1 MSVHTVGGA
10 LHGVSLGAR
19 NNVDDSFPTIYERD
33 FFESTEISDYE
44 SKRMKSSV
52 LHDRQDDF
60 YDMLMALE
68 TNLEGEGLQDE
79 DNLASVSTN

>member
-1 MSVHTVGGA
+1 MGGA
-10 LHGVSLGAR
+10 LQGVSLGVR
-19 NNVDDSFPTIYERD
+19 NDVGDSFPKIYEGD

-44 SKRMKSSV
+44 SKSMKSSV

-68 TNLEGEGLQDE
+68 TNFNLEGEGLQDE

>member
-10 LHGVSLGAR
+10 LQGVSLGVR
-19 NNVDDSFPTIYERD
+19 NDVDDSFPKIYERD

-44 SKRMKSSV
+44 SKSMKSSV

-60 YDMLMALE
+60 FDMLMALE
-68 TNLEGEGLQDE
+68 TNFNLEGEGL
-79 DNLASVSTN
+79 

>member
-68 TNLEGEGLQDE
+68 TNLEGEGLPDE